1 MARKDEKGKRFEVL
15 IGKIDEALID
25 KYYVEAIALTYAL
38 FEERTYTLLDRL
50 NIPYKSKDKIFQCL
64 EYFKDHVQTRNIS
77 VTSSRC
83 SLDELIDW
91 LKAEFL
97 DSGLI
102 DNIQKWR
109 EKRNDVIHDLAKQN
123 IDYSDLE
130 VLATEGR
137 DYFRKYTSRI
147 MSLKKKI

>member
-1 MARKDEKGKRFEVL
+1 M
-15 IGKIDEALID
+15 
-25 KYYVEAIALTYAL
+25 
-38 FEERTYTLLDRL
+38 
-50 NIPYKSKDKIFQCL
+50 
-64 EYFKDHVQTRNIS
+64 
-77 VTSSRC
+77 
-83 SLDELIDW
+83 
-91 LKAEFL
+91 
-97 DSGLI
+97 I

-130 VLATEGR
+130 VLVTEGR